1 MQYQIFPFFL
11 QAICLFPMNKLL
23 KERHILKQGIRLI
36 YRIFSIG
43 FLLKKGKNINQIKET
58 QTEKNIFPYKTVR
71 DS

>member
-11 QAICLFPMNKLL
+11 QAIYLFPMNKLL
-23 KERHILKQGIRLI
+23 KEWHILKQGIRLI